1 MVKDQQVRRLIEL
14 TVMQKSISTAAA
26 MAGMCERT
34 ARKYL
39 GIGKL
44 PSECRVDHTW
54 RTRSDPFEDV
64 WDEIT
69 SKLELSPGLQGVTLF
84 GDLKKRYP
92 GRFSDGQLRTL
103 QRKIKRWRAVE
114 GPMKEVFFAQ
124 EHHPGELGA
133 SDFCHMSGLGVT
145 ISGQPF
151 GHLLYHFVLTYSNWE
166 TGSICFSESFE
177 SLSEGLQKALWT
189 LGGVPKRHRTDSLTA
204 AVTKPESPEQ
214 FTKAYQGLLR
224 HYGIEGEKTNAGR
237 PNENGDVEQR
247 HNRTRTAI
255 DQALMLRTSRDFA
268 SRDEYEEFLRRLF
281 CELNA
286 GRQSRLKEELA
297 VIRALPSSKLDS
309 GTRVDVG
316 VGPTSTIRVK
326 HNTYSVPSRL
336 IGEKVQVRLYAEH
349 LELWYAQRLIERIDR
364 LRGENR
370 HRINYRH
377 IIDWLVRKPGAF
389 ANFKYRD
396 DMFPT
401 SRFRMA
407 YDLLK
412 ESMPA
417 RAEREYIKVLHL
429 AAKQSESGVDDA
441 LRLLIGLEE
450 VISAEKVESIVLSGM
465 RVAPVTDVSIRMV
478 DLSAYDELLEVA

>member
-14 TVMQKSISTAAA
+14 TTSNKSVSTAAT
-26 MAGMCERT
+26 MAGMCEKT
-34 ARKYL
+34 ARRYL
-39 GIGKL
+39 RVGKL

-54 RTRSDPFEDV
+54 RTRVDPFEDV
-64 WDEIT
+64 WDELKP
-69 SKLELSPGLQGVTLF
+69 KLELSPGLQGVTLF
-84 GDLKKRYP
+84 SDLKKRYP
-92 GRFSDGQLRTL
+92 DRFSDGQLRTL
-103 QRKIKRWRAVE
+103 QRKIKRWRATE
-114 GPMKEVFFAQ
+114 GPSKEVFFAQ

-133 SDFCHMSGLGVT
+133 SDFCHMTQLGVT
-145 ISGQPF
+145 ISGVPF
-151 GHLLYHFVLTYSNWE
+151 CHLLYHFVLTYSNWE
-166 TGSICFSESFE
+166 SGSICFSESFE
-177 SLSEGLQKALWT
+177 SLSEGLQNALWT

-224 HYGIEGEKTNAGR
+224 HYSLEGEKTNAGR

-247 HNRTRTAI
+247 HHRTRQAV
-255 DQALMLRTSRDFA
+255 DQALMLRTSRDFD
-268 SRDEYEEFLRRLF
+268 SRQEYEQFLWGVFR
-281 CELNA
+281 ELNA
-286 GRQSRLKEELA
+286 GRQGRLDEEREVLS
-297 VIRALPSSKLDS
+297 ALPSYKLDS
-309 GTRVDVG
+309 GTRVDVR
-316 VGPTSTIRVK
+316 VGPSSTIRVK

-349 LELWYAQRLIERIDR
+349 LEVWYAQRLLERMER

-370 HRINYRH
+370 HKINYRH

-407 YDLLK
+407 YDALR

-417 RAEREYIKVLHL
+417 RAEREYLRILHL
-429 AAKQSESGVDDA
+429 AARQSESGVDDA
-441 LRLLIGLEE
+441 LRLLLGSEE
-450 VISAEKVESIVLSGM
+450 PLSAEKVESICSSGM
-465 RVAPVTDVSIRMV
+465 RVPPVTDVMIRMV
-478 DLSAYDELLEVA
+478 ELSAYDELLEVA

>member
-1 MVKDQQVRRLIEL
+1 
-14 TVMQKSISTAAA
+14 
-26 MAGMCERT
+26 
-34 ARKYL
+34 
-39 GIGKL
+39 
-44 PSECRVDHTW
+44 
-54 RTRSDPFEDV
+54 
-64 WDEIT
+64 
-69 SKLELSPGLQGVTLF
+69 
-84 GDLKKRYP
+84 
-92 GRFSDGQLRTL
+92 
-103 QRKIKRWRAVE
+103 
-114 GPMKEVFFAQ
+114 
-124 EHHPGELGA
+124 
-133 SDFCHMSGLGVT
+133 MSGLGVT